1 MIKTSEQRG
10 LWEFVGKIV
19 ANKIDR
25 ENEIGPFEILD
36 SDAEIPRHMDCANYD
51 QCLSF
56 AADRRWSSFSCSG
69 CRKTKHGRFVAEARN
84 L

>member
-36 SDAEIPRHMDCANYD
+36 SDAEIPRHMDCAN
-51 QCLSF
+51 
-56 AADRRWSSFSCSG
+56 
-69 CRKTKHGRFVAEARN
+69 
-84 L
+84 